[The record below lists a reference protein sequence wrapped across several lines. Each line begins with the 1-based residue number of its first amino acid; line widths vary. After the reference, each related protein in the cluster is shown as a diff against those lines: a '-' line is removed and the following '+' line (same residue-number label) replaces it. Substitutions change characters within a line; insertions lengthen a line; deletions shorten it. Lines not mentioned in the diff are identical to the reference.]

1 MGRSDQT
8 QLLLSLPSRS
18 WDLSLGTNLL
28 EKLSIKQSDSLQFQ
42 PEDQS
47 DCFSDK
53 QSDEMSLLCHLRFL
67 TSSLPL
73 SFCQQQFPTP
83 PPHIFHLQFTLFII
97 ITSYIS
103 VIKPTSLSVRHSET
117 CKQPVGLLVVI
128 RQTCIRL
135 NQIKTHSGDLCNI
148 AASLG
153 VIHSS
158 TECVH

>member
-53 QSDEMSLLCHLRFL
+53 QSDEMSLLCHLQFL

-73 SFCQQQFPTP
+73 SFCQQ
-83 PPHIFHLQFTLFII
+83 
-97 ITSYIS
+97 
-103 VIKPTSLSVRHSET
+103 
-117 CKQPVGLLVVI
+117 
-128 RQTCIRL
+128 
-135 NQIKTHSGDLCNI
+135 
-148 AASLG
+148 
-153 VIHSS
+153 
-158 TECVH
+158 